1 MRRLDNEPV
10 ALQQSVQGL
19 GQDYEVFLLRA
30 EVEQQRK
37 EIQHL
42 RGQLL
47 QKSPE
52 TPTKNGVPAASKY
65 HRISVVHCPD
75 PVSGDDVTEVDGRS
89 EETIANVA
97 QETLL
102 VHTPGTE
109 HDGALSSTPV
119 SNISLS
125 RSQMLASGG
134 ASGSPAR
141 RSRSTGSAKSRSP
154 SREPRQCMVRNCI
167 LVPECQLR
175 PPATPLSTKPRQ
187 RSKERQE
194 SKPHARIPLSTGRQT
209 PLKHPRQCK
218 LESCPRP
225 RPVNHVSSKAS
236 PAKAEGAPMQLQ
248 PRPPSPQPAH
258 HQSDDGMGVA
268 QPAQMASGPAAPGGS
283 VAFVRKPS
291 TPALGARHVLHLQ
304 CATPRPNPY
313 VFAGKMA
320 DVARPLSMGEGIRT
334 PAYPRVDATASANHL
349 SNVRLAMPP
358 LALRGTTGTQ
368 LGHGQG
374 LADQAG
380 LHCFDGRTLLDRGV
394 ETLPRTGRLR
404 STSMPASKRK
414 VIVAL

>member
-1 MRRLDNEPV
+1 MRRVGNEPV
-10 ALQQSVQGL
+10 ALKQSVQGP
-19 GQDYEVFLLRA
+19 GQEDEVFLLRA

-194 SKPHARIPLSTGRQT
+194 SKPHARIPLSTGHQT
-209 PLKHPRQCK
+209 QLKQPRQCK

-225 RPVNHVSSKAS
+225 RPVNFVSSQAS
-236 PAKAEGAPMQLQ
+236 AAKAEGALMQLQ
-248 PRPPSPQPAH
+248 PQAPSPQPPH
-258 HQSDDGMGVA
+258 HQSDGGMGLA
-268 QPAQMASGPAAPGGS
+268 QLAQTAEGYKTAGMWPAAPGSG
-283 VAFVRKPS
+283 VAFIPNPS
-291 TPALGARHVLHLQ
+291 IPALGARHVLHVQ
-304 CATPRPNPY
+304 CATPH
-313 VFAGKMA
+313 AGQMA
-320 DVARPLSMGEGIRT
+320 DAAR
-334 PAYPRVDATASANHL
+334 HL
-349 SNVRLAMPP
+349 SIGESTRGLCHPREDAKAPAWLAMPP
-358 LALRGTTGTQ
+358 LALQGTTGTQ
-368 LGHGQG
+368 WGHGRGVAEQI
-374 LADQAG
+374 G
-380 LHCFDGRTLLDRGV
+380 LHCFDGRTRLDKSV
-394 ETLPRTGRLR
+394 ETLPHTGRLR
-404 STSMPASKRK
+404 STSTPASRRK
-414 VIVAL
+414 IIVAL